1 MEYAMR
7 RVLAATAM
15 LGMAASAHAADLPD
29 FLRGSFTSAPPIVNW
44 QGFYVGGQGA
54 WAYSAQ
60 TFNGST
66 IDRSLLSNT
75 IGGNVIGE
83 IPGIAAAPI
92 PLGTTWR
99 GSAGYGA
106 FTGYNWQW
114 DEVVVGLE
122 GSYLHGNFGGSVS
135 ASKQF
140 SSSGNNP
147 SGTLSDGLIHEGTIT
162 SSSAISITDYA
173 TFRARA
179 AYAYGSFLPYAFGGF
194 ALGYANVST
203 SVRIDDSVS
212 ASAGGPFSS
221 LPPLIGSSTGVNHV
235 IYGYTGGLGVDVKLI
250 SNLFLRAEWEYVRF
264 TTQVDTNV
272 NTVRLG
278 LGYKF

>member
-1 MEYAMR
+1 MEYSMR
-7 RVLAATAM
+7 RVLAVSAM

-29 FLRGSFTSAPPIVNW
+29 YLRGSFTSAPPIVNW
-44 QGFYVGGQGA
+44 RGFYVGGQGA

-60 TFNGST
+60 TFNSST
-66 IDRSLLSNT
+66 IDRSLLSNS
-75 IGGNVIGE
+75 IGGNVIGQ
-83 IPGIAAAPI
+83 IPGIAAAPV
-92 PLGTTWR
+92 PLGTTWK
-99 GSAGYGA
+99 GTAGYGA
-106 FTGYNWQW
+106 FGGYNWQW

-135 ASKQF
+135 VPKPF
-140 SSSGNNP
+140 GP
-147 SGTLSDGLIHEGTIT
+147 SGPLSDMLFHAGTVT

-179 AYAYGSFLPYAFGGF
+179 AYAFGSFLPYAFAGF
-194 ALGYANVST
+194 ALGYANVSS
-203 SVRIDDSVS
+203 SVRIDDSES
-212 ASAGGPFSS
+212 ASAGGPFTS

-235 IYGYTGGLGVDVKLI
+235 IHGYTGGLGVDVNLI

-264 TTQVDTNV
+264 TTQVDTNI